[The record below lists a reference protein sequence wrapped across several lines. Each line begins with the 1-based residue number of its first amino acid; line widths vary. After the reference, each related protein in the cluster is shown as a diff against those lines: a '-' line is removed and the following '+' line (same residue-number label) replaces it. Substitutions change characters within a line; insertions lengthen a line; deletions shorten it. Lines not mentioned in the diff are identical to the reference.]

1 MFRVIYLA
9 SVNTRAFFKKSE
21 PRGKWRGDRKKV
33 KLHGLPSLQAS
44 LGTSSFAQFSPQQ
57 KKAHHPSQEQQQSWY
72 SLFSALDK
80 NVHLSHNLQLLFS
93 PVGSSLGTQQEGG
106 NLKLLQGQS
115 LKTTGKTKAVTW
127 LQQQNTTWVQ
137 RSWLFPFPNPT
148 FRLQIHTPQTH
159 PTTQQLAFLLVTPLK
174 HTSQN
179 FALFL
184 S

>member
-1 MFRVIYLA
+1 MTWPPQPAGFSGHIQLCTILTSA
-9 SVNTRAFFKKSE
+9 KES
-21 PRGKWRGDRKKV
+21 
-33 KLHGLPSLQAS
+33 
-44 LGTSSFAQFSPQQ
+44 TSSFPGA
-57 KKAHHPSQEQQQSWY
+57 AAVLVQSVQC
-72 SLFSALDK
+72 FGQ
-80 NVHLSHNLQLLFS
+80 NVHLRHNLQLLFS

-159 PTTQQLAFLLVTPLK
+159 PTTQHLHFFL
-174 HTSQN
+174 
-179 FALFL
+179 
-184 S
+184 